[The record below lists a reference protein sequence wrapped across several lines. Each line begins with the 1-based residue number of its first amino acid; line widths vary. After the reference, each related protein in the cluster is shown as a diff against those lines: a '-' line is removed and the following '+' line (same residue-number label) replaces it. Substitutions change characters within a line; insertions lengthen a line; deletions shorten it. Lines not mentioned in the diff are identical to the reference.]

1 MGSFEP
7 TPQQRRA
14 MEDRGG
20 SLLVSAAAG
29 SGKTKVLVERLFGY
43 MERERCRIDDFLIIT
58 FTKAAAAELRG
69 RIAAELSQRVARQPE
84 NMHLRRQMMRVYQAD
99 IKTVDAFCGSLLREN
114 IHLLPP
120 EGQRSLTPD
129 FRVLDQQEAELLRM
143 QVLEQVLEEFYQRI
157 GRGDTQAQ
165 QLAETL
171 GAGRDDRALERLVLD
186 IHGKIQSHAYPMRWL
201 GRLREQWQQVPE
213 SVGPYREVLTDSI
226 LRRTRFWAR
235 KLTETAAWMEQYP
248 DLYRGYGDRFLEMAE
263 QLQGYEAAAQEGWD
277 AMARLKPAFRRMGVV
292 KGCDGAKE
300 QAQAVRKRCKDELD
314 EIGALLAVSESE
326 QREDLE
332 AMAPAMLALVRLTE
346 DFTAAYQAERD
357 LDRLMYQDTGLYR
370 NQQYAKAS
378 TVLLQT
384 MYEEI
389 PILWDQEMKYRP
401 SFSAAGD
408 TVTLPVICQK
418 ICGVKDGNASQYW
431 LDIKKLITPDTEVI
445 RSVPWVQGTD
455 PNPVKPYATQFL
467 KNGKLLR
474 GKIKSHS
481 AYLYGI
487 LRAEMQ
493 EHLLDKLQ
501 LLLDQKLI
509 RGTFENGTEYT
520 VIATAL
526 NLPKDLLRKIQKFD
540 FTKKNPKLIYINPTE
555 ERISLEDSIL
565 AAFLSLVGFDVLF
578 FVPTGYQ
585 CIEQHF
591 TRPFASETQIGDYL
605 YDLRI
610 PDFNTVQESGLH
622 SIRKLFG
629 RSI

>member
-1 MGSFEP
+1 MIEILQPGFRTGAVHIPASKS
-7 TPQQRRA
+7 QAHR
-14 MEDRGG
+14 
-20 SLLVSAAAG
+20 LLICAAL
-29 SGKTKVLVERLFGY
+29 SQNETVI
-43 MERERCRIDDFLIIT
+43 RCRGISRDI
-58 FTKAAAAELRG
+58 AATADCLNALGAEIWLRG
-69 RIAAELSQRVARQPE
+69 EDLTVRPITQKPQGTR
-84 NMHLRRQMMRVYQAD
+84 HLHCQES
-99 IKTVDAFCGSLLREN
+99 GSTLRF
-114 IHLLPP
+114 LLPLTGVLEADAVFHM
-120 EGQRSLTPD
+120 EGRLPQRPLHP
-129 FRVLDQQEAELLRM
+129 LDQVLTDHGMTIRQNHDLL
-143 QVLEQVLEEFYQRI
+143 YC
-157 GRGDTQAQ
+157 G
-165 QLAETL
+165 
-171 GAGRDDRALERLVLD
+171 
-186 IHGKIQSHAYPMRWL
+186 
-201 GRLREQWQQVPE
+201 GRLRPGEFSLPGDV
-213 SVGPYREVLTDSI
+213 SS
-226 LRRTRFWAR
+226 
-235 KLTETAAWMEQYP
+235 QYISGLLMALPLLNEGSALHTP
-248 DLYRGYGDRFLEMAE
+248 DLLEVHCPQSVSLDRFPVD
-263 QLQGYEAAAQEGWD
+263 QNQ
-277 AMARLKPAFRRMGVV
+277 ARV
-292 KGCDGAKE
+292 
-300 QAQAVRKRCKDELD
+300 
-314 EIGALLAVSESE
+314 
-326 QREDLE
+326 
-332 AMAPAMLALVRLTE
+332 T
-346 DFTAAYQAERD
+346 TAAYQAERD